1 MTLHHQVPWNVR
13 HKALLGGPEIY
24 KEGAGED
31 RGAVFLRHPVALG
44 AVCIHYILE
53 ENSRHLREH
62 FERQRKGKTVL
73 RDNV

>member
-1 MTLHHQVPWNVR
+1 MVMVMDDSASPSPWNVR

-44 AVCIHYILE
+44 AVCIHI
-53 ENSRHLREH
+53 
-62 FERQRKGKTVL
+62 FWKKIA
-73 RDNV
+73 DI